1 MTDFLSFTTWTVTM
15 VACVA
20 IWYWLSNDERTSN
33 KNIGKTSLGL
43 LCFALL
49 LQTIE
54 LSITY
59 L

>member
-1 MTDFLSFTTWTVTM
+1 MVTM

-20 IWYWLSNDERTSN
+20 MWYWLSKDERTSN